1 MTECAGFSVEYR
13 SSEHL
18 PKNTDSWWDH
28 VLGVAQFGRPP
39 ADSVPLQ
46 VPAVNVALPPLA
58 EQLCT
63 CEIWRAPGPMRSGRI
78 GAVQYRATSQ
88 LLFGCVVMPE
98 SGPLSNGHGGPS
110 PLERTTSQAYAEIF
124 KALDA
129 LGYPQLVR
137 IWNYVAA
144 INQAA
149 SDGER
154 YWQFNS
160 ARQESFLQRAE
171 HSWSNV
177 PAASALGSA
186 AGNPLV
192 IYFIASTS
200 AMRTIENPR
209 QVSAYRYPAK
219 FGPRSPLFSRA
230 AQLPETDGAPLLISG
245 TASIVGYETLHP
257 DNVAAQTRETLTNI
271 DTLLR
276 KARTEDGGHNYC
288 VEQLSYKVYV
298 RHPTDLPAISRELGN
313 FLGAQTPIIFLKA
326 DICRRELLVEIE
338 AVGAARPAA
347 H

>member
-1 MTECAGFSVEYR
+1 
-13 SSEHL
+13 
-18 PKNTDSWWDH
+18 
-28 VLGVAQFGRPP
+28 VAQFGHPP
-39 ADSVPLQ
+39 ANSAPLP
-46 VPAVNVALPPLA
+46 VPAVIVALPPLA
-58 EQLCT
+58 EQPCT
-63 CEIWRAPGPMRSGRI
+63 CEIWRAPGPMRSGQI
-78 GAVQYRATSQ
+78 GAVHYRATSQ
-88 LLFGCVVMPE
+88 LLFGCIVMPE
-98 SGPLSNGHGGPS
+98 SGSPSNGHGGPS
-110 PLERTTSQAYAEIF
+110 PLERTTSHAYAEIF

-137 IWNYVAA
+137 VWNYVSA

-149 SDGER
+149 GDGER

-160 ARQESFLQRAE
+160 ARQESFQQRAE
-171 HSWSNV
+171 HSWNSV

-200 AMRTIENPR
+200 AMRTFENPR

-271 DTLLR
+271 DTLLAT
-276 KARTEDGGHNYC
+276 ARTENGGYNYC

-298 RHPTDLPAISRELGN
+298 RRPTDLPAISRELEN

>member
-1 MTECAGFSVEYR
+1 MTDFAGFGVEYR
-13 SSEHL
+13 SYEHL
-18 PKNTDSWWDH
+18 PTVTDSWWDS
-28 VLGVAQFGRPP
+28 VLGVARFGRPP
-39 ADSVPLQ
+39 ADSAPLP
-46 VPAVNVALPPLA
+46 VPAVTVALPPLA
-58 EQLCT
+58 EQSCT
-63 CEIWRAPGPMRSGRI
+63 CEIWRASGPMRSGQI
-78 GAVQYRATSQ
+78 GAVHYRATAQ
-88 LLFGCVVMPE
+88 LLFGCIVVPE
-98 SGPLSNGHGGPS
+98 IAQPSNGHGGPS
-110 PLERTTSQAYAEIF
+110 PLERTTSRAYAEIF
-124 KALDA
+124 AALDA

-137 IWNYVAA
+137 IWNYVSA
-144 INQAA
+144 INQSAGE
-149 SDGER
+149 GER

-160 ARQESFLQRAE
+160 ARQESFQQRAE
-171 HSWSNV
+171 LSLNNV

-186 AGNPLV
+186 AGSPLV

-257 DNVAAQTRETLTNI
+257 DNVAAQTRETLANI
-271 DTLLR
+271 DTLLAT
-276 KARTEDGGHNYC
+276 ARSEDGTHSYS

-298 RHPTDLPAISRELGN
+298 RRPTDLPEISRELGN
-313 FLGAQTPIIFLKA
+313 LLGAQTPIIFLKA

-338 AVGAARPAA
+338 AVGASGPAA

>member
-1 MTECAGFSVEYR
+1 MTGCAGFGVEYR

-18 PKNTDSWWDH
+18 PSNTDSWWDN
-28 VLGVAQFGRPP
+28 VLGVAQFGRPA
-39 ADSVPLQ
+39 ADSVSLP
-46 VPAVNVALPPLA
+46 VPAVTVALPPLA
-58 EQLCT
+58 EQPCT
-63 CEIWRAPGPMRSGRI
+63 CEIWRAAGPLQSGQI
-78 GAVQYRATSQ
+78 GAVRYRASSQ
-88 LLFGCVVMPE
+88 LLFGCIVVPE
-98 SGPLSNGHGGPS
+98 SDSSSNGRAGPS
-110 PLERTTSQAYAEIF
+110 ALERTTSQAYAEIF
-124 KALDA
+124 RALDA

-137 IWNYVAA
+137 IWNYVSA
-144 INQAA
+144 INQAVGE
-149 SDGER
+149 GER

-160 ARQESFLQRAE
+160 ARQECFLQRAE
-171 HSWSNV
+171 YSWNNV

-186 AGNPLV
+186 AGSPLV

-230 AQLPETDGAPLLISG
+230 AQLPETAGAPLLISG
-245 TASIVGYETLHP
+245 TASIVGCETVHP

-271 DTLLR
+271 DTLLAT
-276 KARTEDGGHNYC
+276 ARSENGGHAYS

-298 RHPTDLPAISRELGN
+298 RRPTDLQAISQELGN
-313 FLGAQTPIIFLKA
+313 FLGTQTPVIFLRA

-338 AVGAARPAA
+338 AVGAARPPA